1 LLVVTIIQLTDAVIV
16 LKHGG
21 TKATAFGIHG
31 ATAAIILITSGL
43 LLLG

>member
-1 LLVVTIIQLTDAVIV
+1 LLASTIIPLTDAVIV

-21 TKATAFGIHG
+21 TRATAFGIHG
-31 ATAAIILITSGL
+31 TTAGIILMTSGL